1 MSQAQAATDIELDDL
16 LLDPNN
22 PRLDPQYNFQLEEQ
36 DRILQHM
43 AEEFHLDEL
52 FDSIVASGR
61 YWQHEPLIAKSRGK
75 KWIVMEG
82 NRRLA
87 AVKLLVESGL
97 AERVGYK
104 GVPTIDD
111 GLRQRLKKLPV
122 IEGKPADI
130 WAHIG
135 FKHVNGA
142 KQWDSIAKARY
153 IERIH
158 EQENVPLD
166 QIAKAIGDR
175 NATVRRLYLGLKVLN
190 EAIDAGAFEPDDRFN
205 DRRPLA
211 FTHLWTGLGYENTRN
226 YLGVTT
232 ATAQTRKPVPSQRI
246 PELRNYCRWLYGSKK
261 DGEEPYVQSQNPH
274 LRNLD
279 QALAS
284 PNGIAALEQGASL
297 EKALKAA
304 AGDKKLLRQSL
315 EQAEIG
321 LKDARAYFPKGFE
334 GEENVAEQIK
344 GIYKLARALRKDVR
358 EVFGEEE
365 D

>member
-1 MSQAQAATDIELDDL
+1 MSQIPTATDIEIDKL

-22 PRLDPQYNFQLEEQ
+22 PRLDPQYEFKLDEQ
-36 DRILQHM
+36 DRILQHI

-61 YWQHEPLIAKSRGK
+61 YWQHEPLIAKPSGK
-75 KWIVMEG
+75 NWIVLEG

-87 AVKLLVESGL
+87 AVKLLVEPRL
-97 AERVGYK
+97 QERISYK
-104 GVPTIDD
+104 GVPPIDD
-111 GLRQRLKKLPV
+111 VLRERLKKLPV
-122 IEGKPADI
+122 IEGKPADV

-158 EQENVPLD
+158 EQEHVPLD

-175 NATVRRLYLGLKVLN
+175 NSTVRRLYVGLKVLN
-190 EAIDAGAFEPDDRFN
+190 QAIETGAFDPDDRFN
-205 DRRPLA
+205 DGRPLA
-211 FTHLWTGLGYENTRN
+211 FTHLWTGLGYENTRD
-226 YLGVTT
+226 YLGVSSTT
-232 ATAQTRKPVPSQRI
+232 ALTRKPVPAEKIQA
-246 PELRNYCRWLYGSKK
+246 LRNYCRWLYGSKK
-261 DGEEPYVQSQNPH
+261 DGDEPYVQSQNPH

-279 QALAS
+279 EALAA

-297 EKALKAA
+297 EKALNAA

-321 LKDARAYFPKGFE
+321 MKDARGYFPKGFE
-334 GEENVAEQIK
+334 GEENIAEQIK

-358 EVFGEEE
+358 EVLGEE
-365 D
+365 DD

>member
-1 MSQAQAATDIELDDL
+1 MSHLPKATDIDLDDL

-36 DRILQHM
+36 DRILQHL

-61 YWQHEPLIAKSRGK
+61 YWEHEPLIGKPHGK
-75 KWIVMEG
+75 KWIVLEG

-87 AVKLLVESGL
+87 AVMLLVKPGL
-97 AERVGYK
+97 SEKIGYK
-104 GVPTIDD
+104 GVPQIDD
-111 GLRQRLKKLPV
+111 KLRKNLVKLPI
-122 IEGKPADI
+122 IEGKPAEV

-142 KQWDSIAKARY
+142 KQWDSVAKARY

-158 EQENVPLD
+158 EQEKVPLD

-190 EAIDAGAFEPDDRFN
+190 QAIDSGAFDPEDRFV
-205 DRRPLA
+205 DKRPLA
-211 FTHLWTGLGYENTRN
+211 FTHLWTGLGYEKSRN
-226 YLGVTT
+226 YLGISS
-232 ATAQTRKPVPSQRI
+232 ATAFTQKPVPKSKLS
-246 PELRNYCRWLYGSKK
+246 ELRNYCRWLYGSKDK
-261 DGEEPYVQSQNPH
+261 GIEPYVQSQNPH
-274 LRNLD
+274 LRYLD
-279 QALAS
+279 EALGS
-284 PNGIAALEQGASL
+284 PNGIAALEQGSSL
-297 EKALKAA
+297 EKALRAA

-315 EQAEIG
+315 EQADLG

-334 GEENVAEQIK
+334 GEEDIAEQIK
-344 GIYKLARALRKDVR
+344 GIFKLSRALRKDVR
-358 EVFGEEE
+358 EALGEEE